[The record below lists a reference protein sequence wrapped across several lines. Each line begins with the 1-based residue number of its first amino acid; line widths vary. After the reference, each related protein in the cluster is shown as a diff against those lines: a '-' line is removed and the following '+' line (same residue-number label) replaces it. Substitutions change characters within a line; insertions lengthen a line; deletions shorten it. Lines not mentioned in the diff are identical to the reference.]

1 MGQPVVVVEKQSRR
15 PGIVRFEANR
25 SLSGMGHESFLS
37 SDTNAHALSSIT
49 PSAELARRLFATGR
63 VAGVHVYQNM
73 ITVDLAK
80 GFDSE
85 GLQDIVRD
93 LYQYWK
99 PGMVQPTLEE
109 LLANMPADAAAAP
122 VESAEDAAASGRDPR
137 IPAHLW
143 ERSRLGRERWLAKQG

>member
-37 SDTNAHALSSIT
+37 SDTNAHAVSSVT

-73 ITVDLAK
+73 ITVDLEK
-80 GFDSE
+80 GFDSA
-85 GLQDIVRD
+85 GLEDIVRD

-99 PGMVQPTLEE
+99 PGMVPPAFEDLVAVEE
-109 LLANMPADAAAAP
+109 AP
-122 VESAEDAAASGRDPR
+122 VASIAPSEGGVVIDSRV
-137 IPAHLW
+137 PAHLI
-143 ERSRLGRERWLAKQG
+143 ERSRAARARLTGQ

>member
-15 PGIVRFEANR
+15 AGVVRFEANR
-25 SLSGMGHESFLS
+25 SLSGMGHESFS
-37 SDTNAHALSSIT
+37 STDTNAHAISSIT

-73 ITVDLAK
+73 ITVDLEK
-80 GFDSE
+80 GFDSA

-99 PGMVQPTLEE
+99 PGMVPPAFEDLVAAEE
-109 LLANMPADAAAAP
+109 APAAGAAP
-122 VESAEDAAASGRDPR
+122 SEGGVVVDSRV
-137 IPAHLW
+137 PAHLI
-143 ERSRLGRERWLAKQG
+143 ERSRMAREKWKAEHA